1 MLDLRKLQI
10 FISVVQ
16 AGSFSGAAER
26 LLMTQSGVSQHIQDL
41 ERGFSTILFERRARG
56 VTLTNA
62 GHLLLGYAEQLLQIA
77 HEAELALTTVTPTTR
92 AAMRLGATPGVG
104 TYVLPTCLTGFQAR
118 YPQVHIDLTTRTTP
132 QIVEAVLSGVC
143 DLGIIEGEPDTHDPA
158 VRIRRLVSVSQWLV
172 IGPQHEWWNRESVAL
187 AELSQ
192 TALITRQ
199 RGSHSRQWLER
210 ELASLGL
217 SVRIAAEFDNVGV
230 DQAGGGRGQGGSDP
244 AALRLRAGSGVRA
257 SAPCTD
263 HRRRSAPPPQRDLV
277 ERVATGAG
285 RQCVSVERHPDAG
298 ASARVTVSRDCL

>member
-217 SVRIAAEFDNVGV
+217 SVRIAAEFDNVESIKRAVAGGKAAAILPRYAFEQEAAFGLLRPVPITGV
-230 DQAGGGRGQGGSDP
+230 D
-244 AALRLRAGSGVRA
+244 LRRHLSAIWSSASPPGPVA
-257 SAPCTD
+257 SAFL
-263 HRRRSAPPPQRDLV
+263 SN
-277 ERVATGAG
+277 
-285 RQCVSVERHPDAG
+285 
-298 ASARVTVSRDCL
+298 VTRTLEQAHGSP